1 MKMPTIKNLYRVL
14 VIFTCGFMIAACLP
28 EESTANGDFEKQVED
43 YLQKFPSQ
51 ETYRYAML
59 QTGGDPARLNTW
71 VNTPRG
77 LLKAGEDKVV
87 RSNNDTVYR
96 MAWVYL
102 GQGPVVLTSAAPS
115 KKRFTSFQLQDDR
128 NANYRNI
135 IHPAGAYTL
144 YHGEKPAT
152 ITGQAVEVPSL
163 LSAVITRIEVKDKNN
178 PADLAD
184 ALSVY
189 DGLTI
194 EGPAISRLPV
204 VDLLSGFDERVVQE
218 AEKRMQETKK
228 TVPYS
233 KMIAGPGQEP
243 GEDISYLN
251 FATGTKEGWGGPAL
265 SHSAYES
272 WYTDASGETLDG
284 SNGEY
289 VLTTEA
295 PLVKAFWSVT
305 IYDSTTGRFH
315 ANDDDRYHINN
326 TTAVKNEDGTYT
338 FRFKLKCE
346 KGDVNCLE
354 VPAGPFD
361 VAARYYLPGPEIMN
375 GEWTMPKPV
384 LKTSNLTPDVARKLA
399 KDAWVFGL
407 PLVMFEKQVDYSTYV
422 TQAEATRAPINQ
434 FVHYR
439 KFVDASNRSIVG
451 FNVDNLYSLAW
462 IDLKDEPLVLAVPAM
477 GNRYWIMQIVD
488 AWNGVPAAPGS
499 RTHSGAAPH
508 LFLIAGPDWQGVAP
522 EGMEVLRSPT
532 NLGGVGGRTYCA
544 GDDDYAAVNKLQDQY
559 TLTPLSAWG
568 KPYTPPANVPLK
580 KGVDGE
586 TLVNAQVMALNA
598 EEFFSNLNRLL
609 ATNPP
614 YPDDAPLLEKLRP
627 LGIAPSEPFA
637 MAGWSPEVRAAIE
650 EGVMAGKAALAEEA
664 KKLGKKVN
672 NWGLTYDMGRY
683 GTRYAYRAAWT
694 FVGIGGNVIED
705 AFYPLTLLDSA
716 GNPLTGEHSYTLTFG
731 KGEWP
736 PADAFWSLT
745 MYDIDGY
752 LVDNPLD
759 RYAIGDRS
767 GMKPNTDGSLTIYM
781 QSESP
786 GQGKEAN
793 WLPAPKTGLFKVAL
807 RLYVPR
813 ERVRNGDW
821 VPPALARVD

>member
-1 MKMPTIKNLYRVL
+1 MKRRKSSLAVALIIAVTI
-14 VIFTCGFMIAACLP
+14 
-28 EESTANGDFEKQVED
+28 
-43 YLQKFPSQ
+43 
-51 ETYRYAML
+51 
-59 QTGGDPARLNTW
+59 
-71 VNTPRG
+71 
-77 LLKAGEDKVV
+77 
-87 RSNNDTVYR
+87 
-96 MAWVYL
+96 
-102 GQGPVVLTSAAPS
+102 
-115 KKRFTSFQLQDDR
+115 
-128 NANYRNI
+128 
-135 IHPAGAYTL
+135 
-144 YHGEKPAT
+144 
-152 ITGQAVEVPSL
+152 
-163 LSAVITRIEVKDKNN
+163 
-178 PADLAD
+178 
-184 ALSVY
+184 ALSSNV
-189 DGLTI
+189 G
-194 EGPAISRLPV
+194 A
-204 VDLLSGFDERVVQE
+204 QE
-218 AEKRMQETKK
+218 E
-228 TVPYS
+228 
-233 KMIAGPGQEP
+233 
-243 GEDISYLN
+243 
-251 FATGTKEGWGGPAL
+251 
-265 SHSAYES
+265 
-272 WYTDASGETLDG
+272 
-284 SNGEY
+284 
-289 VLTTEA
+289 
-295 PLVKAFWSVT
+295 
-305 IYDSTTGRFH
+305 
-315 ANDDDRYHINN
+315 
-326 TTAVKNEDGTYT
+326 
-338 FRFKLKCE
+338 
-346 KGDVNCLE
+346 
-354 VPAGPFD
+354 
-361 VAARYYLPGPEIMN
+361 
-375 GEWTMPKPV
+375 
-384 LKTSNLTPDVARKLA
+384 LTPAVARNLA
-399 KDAWVFGL
+399 KEAWLFGL
-407 PLVMFEKQVDYSTYV
+407 PLVMFEKQVDYSTFV
-422 TQAEATRAPINQ
+422 TLSGPQAKAPINQ
-434 FVHYR
+434 FAHFR

-462 IDLKDEPLVLAVPAM
+462 IDLSAEPLVL
-477 GNRYWIMQIVD
+477 
-488 AWNGVPAAPGS
+488 
-499 RTHSGAAPH
+499 
-508 LFLIAGPDWQGVAP
+508 AGPDWQGVAP

-586 TLVNAQVMALNA
+586 TLVNAQVMALDA
-598 EEFFSNLNRLL
+598 EQFFSNLNRLL

-627 LGIAPSEPFA
+627 LGIAPGEPFA

-716 GNPLTGEHSYTLTFG
+716 GNPLTGEHPYTLTFG

-786 GQGKEAN
+786 GQDKEAN
-793 WLPAPKTGLFKVAL
+793 WLPAPKTGPFKVAL

-813 ERVRNGDW
+813 ESVRNGDW